1 VRRTRP
7 HPTAPRP
14 RRPAAAGSAYVI
26 VLLILVVLTILGLSL
41 ALVTQTERQIGTSE
55 KTVQRV
61 FASAETGIAL
71 AVAKALV
78 LPDYQGMNLQ
88 FQEPRTRLDGT
99 ADPALGAA
107 SLLQRHDVAVSVM
120 MPLLDAPCN
129 LCQIN
134 RGGSSDS
141 EYKEFNFGLVS
152 TATRRGWTGS
162 DATQAAVLGRQSVST
177 MIEIQPMTG
186 DQTTPASD
194 ATWSDART
202 SSGREDIGNNP
213 F

>member
-1 VRRTRP
+1 MRRTRP

-14 RRPAAAGSAYVI
+14 RRSAAAGSAYII

-129 LCQIN
+129 LCQVN
-134 RGGSSDS
+134 TGGQYT
-141 EYKEFNFGLVS
+141 ENPYKEINHGLVAV
-152 TATRRGWTGS
+152 ATRRGWPRQGG
-162 DATQAAVLGRQSVST
+162 DPDEAMVLGQQRLSLMVEVQPWTGQTEVLSQTEHSNAASSVQK
-177 MIEIQPMTG
+177 IDG
-186 DQTTPASD
+186 A
-194 ATWSDART
+194 
-202 SSGREDIGNNP
+202 